1 MAPITPHITHHLW
14 LALGFEKLI
23 IDVSW
28 PKVDKGALKSDELN
42 FVIQV
47 NGKLKGEFS
56 AANDL
61 SEDALIEL
69 ATEYVGSHLQGKPIK
84 KSIVVMH
91 RQLINLVI

>member
-1 MAPITPHITHHLW
+1 M
-14 LALGFEKLI
+14 
-23 IDVSW
+23 
-28 PKVDKGALKSDELN
+28 
-42 FVIQV
+42 IQV